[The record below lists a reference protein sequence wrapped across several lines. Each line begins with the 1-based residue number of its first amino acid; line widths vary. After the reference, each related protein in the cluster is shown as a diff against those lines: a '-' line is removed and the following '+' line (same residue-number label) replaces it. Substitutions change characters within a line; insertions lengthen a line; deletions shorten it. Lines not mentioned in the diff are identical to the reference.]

1 MRKKT
6 IEQLSSRRDFLKI
19 SGLGAAAIGLQ
30 QAGCSGG
37 VKPAEPVIP
46 GFETTT
52 VVRDPSEGWVPVSDR
67 KLRVGLVGYG
77 VCKFAA
83 SFGFQN
89 HPNVEVVAVSDL
101 FPDRCAELAKV
112 TKCNKTY
119 PSLEE
124 LVKDDKIEAVFCAT
138 DAPSH
143 ARHAM
148 EVLKHGKHVA
158 TAVPAVFGSVEE
170 ADKLFEAVKKS
181 GLKYM
186 MFETSCF
193 HEDIYA
199 MRQIYKAGGFGK
211 LVYIEGEYYHGPSL
225 TGNAAP
231 IGSYKN
237 WRVCLPPQW
246 YPTHSNAYYIGVTDG
261 TFTEVS
267 CLGSSRDSDQ
277 PSDNQ
282 YKNPFTSEIALFRTN
297 EGGIAR
303 MARTD
308 TPGLV
313 DVIGRVQGEKGVY
326 YGTGESG
333 KMEGGPYYGKYKG
346 YEKNLPD
353 LNRPPIPPGVP
364 AGGHNG
370 SHGPLM
376 NEFVLSILQDRK
388 PLVDIV
394 MSLNLTVS
402 GIIAHQSALKDGEMM
417 KIPQYKI

>member
-1 MRKKT
+1 MSKKKYD
-6 IEQLSSRRDFLKI
+6 QFSSRRDFIKI
-19 SGLGAAAIGLQ
+19 TGLGAVALGLQ
-30 QAGCSGG
+30 QVGCSRGR
-37 VKPAEPVIP
+37 KPAEAVIP

-52 VVRDPSEGWVPVSDR
+52 PKRDPSQGWVPFSDR

-83 SFGFQN
+83 AFGFQN

-112 TKCNKTY
+112 TKCKKTY

-124 LVKDDKIEAVFCAT
+124 LVKDDKIEAVFCGT

-143 ARHAM
+143 PRHAI
-148 EVLKHGKHVA
+148 ECLKHGKHVA
-158 TAVPAVFGSVEE
+158 TAVPAVFGSLED
-170 ADKLFEAVKKS
+170 ADKLLEAVKKS

-193 HEDIYA
+193 HEDIWA
-199 MRQIYKAGGFGK
+199 MRQLYKAGAFGK
-211 LVYIEGEYYHGPSL
+211 LVYTEGEYYHGPSL
-225 TGNAAP
+225 VGNVP
-231 IGSYKN
+231 IGSYKD

-267 CLGSSRDSDQ
+267 CLGSPRDSDQ
-277 PSDNQ
+277 PANNQ

-297 EGGIAR
+297 DGGVAR
-303 MARTD
+303 MGRTD
-308 TPGLV
+308 TPGLI
-313 DVIGRVQGEKGVY
+313 DVIGRVQGEKGFF
-326 YGTGESG
+326 YGKGESDKG
-333 KMEGGPYYGKYKG
+333 EYGMYNMKYIG

-353 LNRPPIPPGVP
+353 LNRQPIPPGVP
-364 AGGHNG
+364 PGGHDG

-376 NEFVLSILQDRK
+376 NEFVMSILQDRK
-388 PLVDIV
+388 PLVDIA
-394 MSLNLTVS
+394 MALNLTVS
-402 GIIAHQSALKDGEMM
+402 GIIAHQSALKDGETM
-417 KIPQYKI
+417 KIPQYKF